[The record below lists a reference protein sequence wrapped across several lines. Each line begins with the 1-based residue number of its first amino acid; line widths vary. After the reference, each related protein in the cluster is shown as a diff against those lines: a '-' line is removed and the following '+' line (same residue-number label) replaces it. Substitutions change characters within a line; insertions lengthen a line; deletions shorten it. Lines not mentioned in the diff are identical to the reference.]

1 VENRVTI
8 GRARVA
14 VFGLLTLAGL
24 PWSESGQA
32 PATTHRI
39 GERRVAFFA
48 KDGAVFV
55 RGRVNGNR
63 TTLLI
68 DTGAVLTTFTLK
80 LVPAQE
86 ASSRIT
92 MNLAQGSVQAFR
104 LPVEFT
110 LGESEVR
117 DEHCS
122 FRQDAIVGDFKF
134 GAADGVVGLDVLSS
148 FKSVTIDFKNSV
160 LILKDK

>member
-1 VENRVTI
+1 MERRVTI
-8 GRARVA
+8 GPARVA
-14 VFGLLTLAGL
+14 LFGLLTLAGL
-24 PWSESGQA
+24 PWSGSGQA
-32 PATTHRI
+32 PATTRRV

-80 LVPAQE
+80 LVPAPE

-92 MNLAQGSVQAFR
+92 MNMAKGSAEAFR

-110 LGESEVR
+110 LGDTEVL

-122 FRQDAIVGDFKF
+122 FHQDAIVGDFKF
-134 GAADGVVGLDVLSS
+134 GAADGVVGIDVLSS
-148 FKSVTIDFKNSV
+148 FKSVTIDFKDSV

>member
-1 VENRVTI
+1 MTI
-8 GRARVA
+8 RRARVA
-14 VFGLLTLAGL
+14 IIGLLTLAGL
-24 PWSESGQA
+24 PWSGSGQA

-39 GERRVAFFA
+39 GEHRVAFFA
-48 KDGAVFV
+48 QDGAVFV

-63 TTLLI
+63 ATLLI
-68 DTGAVLTTFTLK
+68 DTGAVLTTFSLK

-92 MNLAQGSVQAFR
+92 MNMAKGSVQAFR

-110 LGESEVR
+110 LGDSEVR

-122 FRQDAIVGDFKF
+122 FHQDAIVGDFKF

-148 FKSVTIDFKNSV
+148 FKSVTIDFRNSV

>member
-1 VENRVTI
+1 MTF

-14 VFGLLTLAGL
+14 LFGLLTLAGL
-24 PWSESGQA
+24 PWSESGRA

-39 GERRVAFFA
+39 SEHRVAFFA

-80 LVPAQE
+80 LVPAPE

-92 MNLAQGSVQAFR
+92 MNMAKGSVQAFR

-110 LGESEVR
+110 LGDTEVL

-122 FRQDAIVGDFKF
+122 FHQDAIVGDFKF
-134 GAADGVVGLDVLSS
+134 GAADGVIGVDVLSA

-160 LILKDK
+160 LILRDK